1 MSASEG
7 TVEFLLEKNNCE
19 RLEITKKIRKKKRI
33 LILKM
38 KVFVFVFNGK

>member
-19 RLEITKKIRKKKRI
+19 RLEITKKKKI

-38 KVFVFVFNGK
+38 KVFVFFFNGK

>member
-19 RLEITKKIRKKKRI
+19 RLEITKKQENYNFKNESFRI
-33 LILKM
+33 
-38 KVFVFVFNGK
+38 FF